1 MSSRK
6 AGALAPDNALAES
19 IHVKNL
25 AVAIVLVIGLG
36 AVLLATQKKGKAH
49 HHASATP
56 TPGAGT
62 EVWLTDYKSAQEQA
76 KASNKLLLLQFTGSD
91 WCPPCRMLKNQVLDT
106 REFVDYASK
115 NFVLVE
121 LDFPRAKVLAPEIAQ
136 QNQILAQHFG
146 IQVFPSIII
155 LDSDGK
161 KIGELQGYDPRGG
174 LEGFLASLERV
185 RKG

>member
-1 MSSRK
+1 MR
-6 AGALAPDNALAES
+6 
-19 IHVKNL
+19 NL
-25 AVAIVLVIGLG
+25 VVAVVFVLGLG
-36 AVLLATQKKGKAH
+36 AVLLATQKKGKVH
-49 HHASATP
+49 QHVSVSP
-56 TPGAGT
+56 TPAA
-62 EVWLTDYKSAQEQA
+62 EVCLTDYKGAQDQV
-76 KASNKLLLLQFTGSD
+76 KSSNKLLLLQFTGSH
-91 WCPPCRMLKNQVLDT
+91 WCPPCRMLKNQVLAT

-155 LDSDGK
+155 LNSDGK
-161 KIGELQGYDPRGG
+161 KIGELIGYDPRGG

>member
-1 MSSRK
+1 M
-6 AGALAPDNALAES
+6 
-19 IHVKNL
+19 KNL
-25 AVAIVLVIGLG
+25 VVAVVFVVGLG
-36 AVLLATQKKGKAH
+36 AVLLATQKKGKLNQHVA
-49 HHASATP
+49 ASP
-56 TPGAGT
+56 TPAT
-62 EVWLTDYKSAQEQA
+62 EGWLTDYKSAQEQA
-76 KASNKLLLLQFTGSD
+76 KASNRLLLLQFTGSD
-91 WCPPCRMLKNQVLDT
+91 WCPPCRMLRKQVFST

-121 LDFPRAKVLAPEIAQ
+121 LDFPRTKMLAPEIAQ

-155 LDSDGK
+155 LNSDGK
-161 KIGELQGYDPRGG
+161 KVGELIGYDPRGG